1 LGKKERNFIMYKII
15 AIDIDDTLLND
26 EHEVSPGTRAA
37 IAEAAA
43 QGTLVTLAT
52 GRMYAS
58 ARKLA
63 KQIELNVPLITYQGA
78 LVKNLM
84 DDKVW
89 YERFVPQGAALLIDE
104 YARANGLHL
113 QLYWDDRL
121 FAREINDKVNSYSKL
136 SKIPYEVEPDFA
148 KLLNQPLPKMLLID
162 EPAKLDEIA
171 PELREM
177 VGADV
182 HMTKSKP
189 NFLEFMHAQGTKGC
203 ALQHLA
209 AALDC
214 DMAEVI
220 AIGDSW
226 NDREMLEV
234 AGLGVAMGNSVPQLK
249 EIADYVTLSN
259 NEDGIKHVIDKFV
272 FGRT

>member
-1 LGKKERNFIMYKII
+1 MYKII

-26 EHEVSPGTRAA
+26 EREVSPGTRAA

-43 QGTLVTLAT
+43 QGVLVTLAT

-58 ARKLA
+58 ARNLA

-84 DDKVW
+84 DDKIW
-89 YERFVPQGAALLIDE
+89 YERFVPQDAALRIDE
-104 YARANGLHL
+104 YVRENGLHL

-121 FAREINDKVNSYSKL
+121 FAREDNDKVKDYSEL
-136 SKIPYEVEPDFA
+136 SKIPYEIESDFSN
-148 KLLNQPLPKMLLID
+148 LLKKPLPKMLLID
-162 EPAKLDEIA
+162 EPAKLDAIA
-171 PELREM
+171 SELRQ
-177 VGADV
+177 VAGDDV

-189 NFLEFMHAQGTKGC
+189 NFLEFMHREGTKGC

-209 AALDC
+209 ATLGC
-214 DMAEVI
+214 DMSQVM

-249 EIADYVTLSN
+249 EIADFVTLSN

-272 FGRT
+272 LGRA